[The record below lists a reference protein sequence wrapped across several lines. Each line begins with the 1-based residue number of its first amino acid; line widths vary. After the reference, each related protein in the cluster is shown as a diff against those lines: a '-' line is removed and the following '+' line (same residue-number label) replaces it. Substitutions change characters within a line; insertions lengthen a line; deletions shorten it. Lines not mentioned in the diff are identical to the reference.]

1 MKVKTE
7 QLERF
12 AVLLLKNY
20 HDKDVIIPKT
30 HEAALKQAIVE
41 IVTKNLVE
49 EEAIEDEARK
59 MLAAHPQ
66 GSRDVDPYRLFLLA
80 KQKLAAKRGF
90 VL

>member
-12 AVLLLKNY
+12 AMLLLKNY
-20 HDKDVIIPKT
+20 HDKGVIIPKLDD
-30 HEAALKQAIVE
+30 AALKKAIVE
-41 IVTKNLVE
+41 IVMKNFADE
-49 EEAIEDEARK
+49 DAIEEEARK
-59 MLAAHPQ
+59 MLAAHTQ
-66 GSRDVDPYRLFLLA
+66 GSRDVDPYKMFLLA

>member
-20 HDKDVIIPKT
+20 RDKDLTIPKAD
-30 HEAALKQAIVE
+30 EAALKKAIVE
-41 IVTKNLVE
+41 IIISNFAE
-49 EEAIEDEARK
+49 EDAIEEEARK
-59 MLAAHPQ
+59 MLAAHTP
-66 GSRDVDPYRLFLLA
+66 GARDLDHYKMFLLA
-80 KQKLAAKRGF
+80 KQKLATKRGF